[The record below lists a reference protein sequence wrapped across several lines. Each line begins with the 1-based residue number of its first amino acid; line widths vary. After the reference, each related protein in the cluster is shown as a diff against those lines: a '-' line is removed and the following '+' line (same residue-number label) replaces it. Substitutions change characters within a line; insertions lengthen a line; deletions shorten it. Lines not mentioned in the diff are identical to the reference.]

1 MKGILAILMVAFTSF
16 TFAQEPRLRLRVSF
30 SAESETYAQAT
41 AEYQAIWSGEG
52 KSMIEAM
59 ESVSGLKFTE
69 KDVSVVVYEG
79 VSWSGYGDRPMKLRA
94 SYPPD
99 IKKATLIHELGHRL
113 IIPIRIPKTKELDEH
128 RVLFLILYD
137 IWEKLYGKE
146 FADKAVDVEKKRR
159 GIYDYEA
166 AWQWALSL
174 SKAERASQFK
184 ELREFTDKADAS
196 LYLSAA
202 PNNRLNLTA
211 LSFPLMFADRYLPYC
226 RSPRAA
232 G

>member
-1 MKGILAILMVAFTSF
+1 MKGILAILLVALTSF
-16 TFAQEPRLRLRVSF
+16 TFAQEPPLRVSF
-30 SAESETYAQAT
+30 SPESEKFARAT

-52 KSMIEAM
+52 KRIIEAM

-69 KDVSVVVYEG
+69 KNVRVVVYEG

-113 IIPIRIPKTKELDEH
+113 IIRIRIPRTKELDEH

-146 FADKAVDVEKKRR
+146 FADKAVEVEKKRR
-159 GIYDYEA
+159 GIYDYES

-174 SKAERASQFK
+174 SKEERASQFK
-184 ELREFTDKADAS
+184 ELREFTDKGNAS
-196 LYLSAA
+196 L
-202 PNNRLNLTA
+202 
-211 LSFPLMFADRYLPYC
+211 
-226 RSPRAA
+226 
-232 G
+232 